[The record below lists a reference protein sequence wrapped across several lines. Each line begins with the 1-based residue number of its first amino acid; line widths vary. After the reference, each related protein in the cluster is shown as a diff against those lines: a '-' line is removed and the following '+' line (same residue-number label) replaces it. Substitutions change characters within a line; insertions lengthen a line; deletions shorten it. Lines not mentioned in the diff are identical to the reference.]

1 MSKSNAYES
10 AAGMGFLC
18 GTLVLGPPSGILKN
32 YSLRPDQPPFLT
44 SGGELVDESG
54 RRHPRF

>member
-18 GTLVLGPPSGILKN
+18 GTLVLGWLSGISKN
-32 YSLRPDQPPFLT
+32 LLF
-44 SGGELVDESG
+44 EA
-54 RRHPRF
+54 